1 MCAADNYINSIVQRL
16 TIIVMQA
23 DRGGVIQYQFNYNN
37 SLAFTLVTHF
47 SLDSGKRERE
57 ILVLVHGNDVIIYTS
72 PLI

>member
-1 MCAADNYINSIVQRL
+1 MCAADNCINSIVQRL

-47 SLDSGKRERE
+47 SFGKRE
-57 ILVLVHGNDVIIYTS
+57 ILVLV
-72 PLI
+72 

>member
-47 SLDSGKRERE
+47 SFGKRE
-57 ILVLVHGNDVIIYTS
+57 IPVLVWQ
-72 PLI
+72 